1 MSIKSILASA
11 VAKNIKKKLINS
23 TINEE
28 DISELLK
35 EIRIA
40 LLNADVNL
48 LVVKDF
54 IKNIK
59 KEAVGRPIETNEDPQ
74 QVMLTIIK
82 SELIKILGEYKP
94 IDDTKKPLKIF
105 LVGLQGSGKT
115 TTAAKLANYFKTKKN
130 KKPLLVALDIYRPA
144 AIEQLKDLSKQINVD
159 IFEKGQQDPTITAI
173 EALEYAKVNK
183 HDVLIFDTAGRLQ
196 TDEKLMDELKA
207 INKSISPTEKLFVV
221 DAMAGQDIYNVIH
234 EFNNALS
241 LSGIIITKLDSEA
254 RAGVSLSIS
263 YLLKLPIKFTG
274 TGERIGSL
282 DVFYPDRMADRILGL
297 GDILT
302 LAEKA
307 SEVVDETKVKRT
319 FYRILSGKMDL
330 EDLLIQIQQTT
341 KIGSIKSIASMIPGL
356 SGKIDDAKT
365 EMIEEK
371 IRVWQILL
379 NSMTKKE
386 RREPKLLRRSESRRN
401 RIVKGSGR
409 KPDELNKFLNEYD
422 KTKQKMDEIGKK
434 IRSGMNPFKNFI

>member
-1 MSIKSILASA
+1 M
-11 VAKNIKKKLINS
+11 
-23 TINEE
+23 
-28 DISELLK
+28 
-35 EIRIA
+35 
-40 LLNADVNL
+40 
-48 LVVKDF
+48 
-54 IKNIK
+54 
-59 KEAVGRPIETNEDPQ
+59 
-74 QVMLTIIK
+74 
-82 SELIKILGEYKP
+82 
-94 IDDTKKPLKIF
+94 
-105 LVGLQGSGKT
+105 
-115 TTAAKLANYFKTKKN
+115 
-130 KKPLLVALDIYRPA
+130 
-144 AIEQLKDLSKQINVD
+144 
-159 IFEKGQQDPTITAI
+159 
-173 EALEYAKVNK
+173 
-183 HDVLIFDTAGRLQ
+183 
-196 TDEKLMDELKA
+196 
-207 INKSISPTEKLFVV
+207 
-221 DAMAGQDIYNVIH
+221 
-234 EFNNALS
+234 
-241 LSGIIITKLDSEA
+241 
-254 RAGVSLSIS
+254 
-263 YLLKLPIKFTG
+263 PIKFTG